1 MEIFENN
8 NRLQLDKKLIIKMK
22 NLLITIICLISIN
35 ANSLEITLN
44 QGTVKPTPIAITSLQ
59 SANVSLENL
68 GKNISSVIS
77 DNLERSGLFIPIDKK
92 AFIQSADSVSIQP
105 RFEDWKVLKA
115 QHLVTGRLE
124 SDGSKISIEF
134 RLFDV
139 FAQKQI
145 VGKKYQTSKNNWRR
159 VSHIISDAIFQRVT
173 GEGGFFDTRIVYV
186 AETGPKD
193 NRQKRLAIM
202 DQDQANHRFL
212 TDGSYL
218 VLTPRFSPNSQKIT
232 YMSYVKANSP
242 RVFIFDIETG
252 QQEIVGE
259 FPGMTFAPRFSPD
272 GRKIVMSYSDPDVGN
287 SEIYILDLQ
296 TRTSKRI
303 TNNSSIDVSGSF
315 SPDGEKIVFN
325 SDRTGRR
332 HLYTI
337 QSNGKNLKRISR
349 EAGSYYTPVWSP
361 RGDMI
366 AFTKQEGGQF
376 YIGVMEIDGSNERM
390 IAKSFHVEGPTWSPN
405 GRYLMYFKEERSSSD
420 GSGGNSSLYSI
431 DLTGYNERKIITPL
445 GGSDP
450 AWSPLMH

>member
-1 MEIFENN
+1 MKYF
-8 NRLQLDKKLIIKMK
+8 LII
-22 NLLITIICLISIN
+22 LFFFISVKIH
-35 ANSLEITLN
+35 ALELTLS
-44 QGTVKPTPIAITSLQ
+44 QGTIKPTPIAVTNFFSNNNSQ
-59 SANVSLENL
+59 DKL

-77 DNLERSGLFIPIDKK
+77 ENLQRSGLFFPIDQN
-92 AFIQSADSVSIQP
+92 AFIQSSKSLSNQP

-115 QHLVTGRLE
+115 QHLVAGKIE
-124 SDGSKISIEF
+124 VKDNNKISIEF

-145 VGKKYQTSKNNWRR
+145 VGKKYETSKNNWRR
-159 VSHIISDAIFQRVT
+159 VSHIISDAIFKRIT

-232 YMSYVKANSP
+232 YMSYVKTNNP

-272 GRKIVMSYSDPDVGN
+272 GKKIVMSYSDPDVGN
-287 SEIYILDLQ
+287 AEIYILDLQ
-296 TRTSKRI
+296 TRSSKRI

-315 SPDGEKIVFN
+315 SPDGKKIVFN

-332 HLYTI
+332 HLYI
-337 QSNGKNLKRISR
+337 IESDGKNLKRISR
-349 EAGSYYTPVWSP
+349 QAGSYYTPVWSP

-405 GRYLMYFKEERSSSD
+405 GRYLMYFKEERTSAD

>member
-1 MEIFENN
+1 MM
-8 NRLQLDKKLIIKMK
+8 KKFLII
-22 NLLITIICLISIN
+22 LFCLTSLKTH
-35 ANSLEITLN
+35 SLEITLS
-44 QGTVKPTPIAITSLQ
+44 QGTVKPTPIAVTNLFSNNSTLDK
-59 SANVSLENL
+59 L
-68 GKNISSVIS
+68 GKNIASVIS
-77 DNLERSGLFIPIDKK
+77 DNLQRSGLFIPINQK
-92 AFIQSADSVSIQP
+92 AFIQSSESLSDQP
-105 RFEDWKVLKA
+105 RFEDWKVIKA
-115 QHLVTGRLE
+115 QHLVSGKIETNNN
-124 SDGSKISIEF
+124 KISIEF

-145 VGKKYQTSKNNWRR
+145 VGKKYETSKNNWRR
-159 VSHIISDAIFQRVT
+159 VAHIISDAIFQRIT

-232 YMSYVKANSP
+232 FMSYVKANSP

-272 GRKIVMSYSDPDVGN
+272 GKKIVMSYSDPDVGN

-296 TRTSKRI
+296 TRSTERI
-303 TNNSSIDVSGSF
+303 TNNSGIDVSGSF
-315 SPDGEKIVFN
+315 SPDGKNIVFN
-325 SDRTGRR
+325 SDRAGRR
-332 HLYTI
+332 HIYI
-337 QSNGKNLKRISR
+337 IDNKGKNLRRISR

-420 GSGGNSSLYSI
+420 GTGGESSLYSI
-431 DLTGYNERKIITPL
+431 DLTGYTERKIITPL

>member
-1 MEIFENN
+1 
-8 NRLQLDKKLIIKMK
+8 MK
-22 NLLITIICLISIN
+22 YLLILFLTFISIKTY
-35 ANSLEITLN
+35 ALELTLS
-44 QGTVKPTPIAITSLQ
+44 QGTVKPTPIAVTDLFSNN
-59 SANVSLENL
+59 SSLEKI

-77 DNLERSGLFIPIDKK
+77 DNLERSGLFIPLDKK
-92 AFIQSADSVSIQP
+92 AFIQSSESLSNQP
-105 RFEDWKVLKA
+105 RFEDWKVIKA
-115 QHLVTGRLE
+115 QHLVAG
-124 SDGSKISIEF
+124 KIETNNENISVEF

-145 VGKKYQTSKNNWRR
+145 VGKKYKTSKKNWRR
-159 VSHIISDAIFQRVT
+159 VAHIISDAIFQRIT

-232 YMSYVKANSP
+232 FMSYVKANSP

-272 GRKIVMSYSDPDVGN
+272 GSKIVMSYSDPDVGN
-287 SEIYILDLQ
+287 SEIYILDLP
-296 TRTSKRI
+296 TRATKRI

-315 SPDGEKIVFN
+315 SPDGKKIVFN
-325 SDRTGRR
+325 SDRTGRS
-332 HLYTI
+332 HLYI
-337 QSNGKNLKRISR
+337 IDVNGKNLKRISR
-349 EAGSYYTPVWSP
+349 ERGSYYTPVWSP

-405 GRYLMYFKEERSSSD
+405 GRYLMYFKDERSSAD
-420 GSGGNSSLYSI
+420 GSGGDSSLYSI

>member
-1 MEIFENN
+1 MKYLLSILFC
-8 NRLQLDKKLIIKMK
+8 IITF
-22 NLLITIICLISIN
+22 NVY
-35 ANSLEITLN
+35 SLELTLS
-44 QGTVKPTPIAITSLQ
+44 QGTVKPTPIAVTDLFSQ
-59 SANVSLENL
+59 VSSLEKI

-77 DNLERSGLFIPIDKK
+77 DNLERSGLFIPIDQK
-92 AFIQSADSVSIQP
+92 AFIQSSESLSIQP
-105 RFEDWKVLKA
+105 RFEDWKVIKA
-115 QHLVTGRLE
+115 QHLVAGKIET
-124 SDGSKISIEF
+124 DGDNISVEF

-145 VGKKYQTSKNNWRR
+145 VGKKYQTSKKNWRR
-159 VSHIISDAIFQRVT
+159 VAHIISDAIFQRIT

-186 AETGPKD
+186 AELVQKIID
-193 NRQKRLAIM
+193 KRLAIM

-218 VLTPRFSPNSQKIT
+218 VLTPRFSPNSQK
-232 YMSYVKANSP
+232 SPYVLCKANSP

-272 GRKIVMSYSDPDVGN
+272 GNKIVMSYSDPDVGN

-296 TRTSKRI
+296 TRVSKRI

-315 SPDGEKIVFN
+315 SPDGKKIVFN

-332 HLYTI
+332 HLYI
-337 QSNGKNLKRISR
+337 VDNDGNNLKRISR
-349 EAGSYYTPVWSP
+349 ERGSYYTPFGLLERYDSFYKARGWSILY
-361 RGDMI
+361 RSYGNRWIKRKNDC
-366 AFTKQEGGQF
+366 
-376 YIGVMEIDGSNERM
+376 
-390 IAKSFHVEGPTWSPN
+390 KSFHVEGPTWSPN
-405 GRYLMYFKEERSSSD
+405 GRYLMYFKEERTSSD
-420 GSGGNSSLYSI
+420 GAGGESNLYSI

>member
-1 MEIFENN
+1 MKYI
-8 NRLQLDKKLIIKMK
+8 LI
-22 NLLITIICLISIN
+22 LLISITYTK
-35 ANSLEITLN
+35 ASALELTLN
-44 QGTVKPTPIAITSLQ
+44 QGTVKPTPIAITDLFSID
-59 SANVSLENL
+59 SKLEKL
-68 GKNISSVIS
+68 GENISSVVL
-77 DNLERSGLFIPIDKK
+77 DNLERSGLFISIDKK
-92 AFIQSADSVSIQP
+92 AFIQSSESLSDQP
-105 RFEDWKVLKA
+105 RFEDWRVLKA
-115 QHLVTGRLE
+115 QHLLAGKLVANGN
-124 SDGSKISIEF
+124 KISIEF
-134 RLFDV
+134 RLYDV

-145 VGKKYQTSKNNWRR
+145 VGKKYETSKNNWRR
-159 VSHIISDAIFQRVT
+159 VAHIISDAIFQRIT

-232 YMSYVKANSP
+232 FMSYIKANSP

-272 GRKIVMSYSDPDVGN
+272 GKKIVMSYSDANVGN
-287 SEIYILDLQ
+287 AEIYILDIE
-296 TRTSKRI
+296 TRVSKRI

-315 SPDGEKIVFN
+315 SPDGKKIVFN

-332 HLYTI
+332 HLYI
-337 QSNGKNLKRISR
+337 IGSDGNNLKRISR
-349 EAGSYYTPVWSP
+349 EGGSYYTPVWSP

-366 AFTKQEGGQF
+366 AFTKQEGKQF

-390 IAKSFHVEGPTWSPN
+390 IAKSYHVEGPTWSPN
-405 GRYLMYFKEERSSSD
+405 GRYLMYFKEERTASD
-420 GSGGNSSLYSI
+420 GTGGESSLYSI

-445 GGSDP
+445 GASDP

>member
-1 MEIFENN
+1 M
-8 NRLQLDKKLIIKMK
+8 KKFLII
-22 NLLITIICLISIN
+22 LFCLTSLKTH
-35 ANSLEITLN
+35 SLEITLS
-44 QGTVKPTPIAITSLQ
+44 QGTVKPTPIAVTNLFSNNSTLDK
-59 SANVSLENL
+59 L
-68 GKNISSVIS
+68 GKNIASVIS
-77 DNLERSGLFIPIDKK
+77 DNLQRSGLFIPINQK
-92 AFIQSADSVSIQP
+92 AFIQSSESLSDQP
-105 RFEDWKVLKA
+105 RFEDWKVIKA
-115 QHLVTGRLE
+115 QHLVSGKIETNNN
-124 SDGSKISIEF
+124 KISIEF

-145 VGKKYQTSKNNWRR
+145 VGKKYETSKNNWRR
-159 VSHIISDAIFQRVT
+159 VAHIISDAIFQRIT

-232 YMSYVKANSP
+232 FMSYVKANSP

-272 GRKIVMSYSDPDVGN
+272 GKKIVMSYSDPDVGN

-296 TRTSKRI
+296 TRSTERI
-303 TNNSSIDVSGSF
+303 TNNSGIDVSGSF
-315 SPDGEKIVFN
+315 SPDGKNIVFN

-332 HLYTI
+332 HIYI
-337 QSNGKNLKRISR
+337 IDNKGKNLRRISR

-405 GRYLMYFKEERSSSD
+405 GRYLMYFKEERTSSD
-420 GSGGNSSLYSI
+420 GTGGESSLYSI
-431 DLTGYNERKIITPL
+431 DLTGYNERRIITPL

>member
-1 MEIFENN
+1 MKYSLILIFC
-8 NRLQLDKKLIIKMK
+8 IISLK
-22 NLLITIICLISIN
+22 IH
-35 ANSLEITLN
+35 SLELTLS
-44 QGTVKPTPIAITSLQ
+44 QGTVKPTPIAVTDLFSNNNSLD
-59 SANVSLENL
+59 SL
-68 GKNISSVIS
+68 GKNISLVIS

-92 AFIQSADSVSIQP
+92 AFIQSSESLSSQP
-105 RFEDWKVLKA
+105 RFEDWKVIKA
-115 QHLVTGRLE
+115 QHLVSGKIE
-124 SDGSKISIEF
+124 SNNNNISIEF

-145 VGKKYQTSKNNWRR
+145 VGKKYETSKNNWRR
-159 VSHIISDAIFQRVT
+159 VAHIISDAIYQRIT

-272 GRKIVMSYSDPDVGN
+272 GKKIVMSYSDPDVGN
-287 SEIYILDLQ
+287 AEIYILDLQ
-296 TRTSKRI
+296 TRSSKRI

-315 SPDGEKIVFN
+315 SPDGKKIVFN
-325 SDRTGRR
+325 SDRTGNR
-332 HLYTI
+332 HLYI
-337 QSNGKNLKRISR
+337 IESNGKNLKRISR
-349 EAGSYYTPVWSP
+349 ERGSYYTPVWSP

-405 GRYLMYFKEERSSSD
+405 GRYLMYFMEERTSSD

>member
-1 MEIFENN
+1 MKY
-8 NRLQLDKKLIIKMK
+8 LLII
-22 NLLITIICLISIN
+22 LFCLFSIQ
-35 ANSLEITLN
+35 AHSLEITLS
-44 QGTVKPTPIAITSLQ
+44 QGTVKPTPIAVTNLFSNNSSLDK
-59 SANVSLENL
+59 L
-68 GKNISSVIS
+68 GKNIASVIS
-77 DNLERSGLFIPIDKK
+77 DNLERSGLFVPINQK
-92 AFIQSADSVSIQP
+92 AFIQSSESLSDQP
-105 RFEDWKVLKA
+105 RFEDWKVIKA
-115 QHLVTGRLE
+115 QHLVAGKIETN
-124 SDGSKISIEF
+124 DNKISIEF

-145 VGKKYQTSKNNWRR
+145 VAKKYETSKNNWRR
-159 VSHIISDAIFQRVT
+159 VAHIISDAIFQRVT
-173 GEGGFFDTRIVYV
+173 GEGGFFDTRVVYV
-186 AETGPKD
+186 AETGPKN

-232 YMSYVKANSP
+232 FMSYVKTNSP

-272 GRKIVMSYSDPDVGN
+272 GKKIVMSYSDPDVGN

-296 TRTSKRI
+296 TRSTKRL
-303 TNNSSIDVSGSF
+303 TNNSGIDVSGSF
-315 SPDGEKIVFN
+315 SPDGKNIVFN
-325 SDRTGRR
+325 SDRAGRR
-332 HLYTI
+332 HLYI
-337 QSNGKNLKRISR
+337 IDDDGSNLRRISR

-366 AFTKQEGGQF
+366 SFTKQEGGQF

-405 GRYLMYFKEERSSSD
+405 GRYLMYFKEERTASD
-420 GSGGNSSLYSI
+420 GSGGESSLYSI

>member
-1 MEIFENN
+1 MKYIIIIP
-8 NRLQLDKKLIIKMK
+8 LILFAIK
-22 NLLITIICLISIN
+22 TY
-35 ANSLEITLN
+35 ALELTLS
-44 QGTVKPTPIAITSLQ
+44 QGTVKPTPIAVTDLFSNN
-59 SANVSLENL
+59 SSLEKI

-77 DNLERSGLFIPIDKK
+77 DNLERSGLFIPIDQK
-92 AFIQSADSVSIQP
+92 AFIQSSESLSEQP
-105 RFEDWKVLKA
+105 RFEDWKVIKA
-115 QHLVTGRLE
+115 QHLVAG
-124 SDGSKISIEF
+124 KIEENNNNISVEF

-145 VGKKYQTSKNNWRR
+145 VGKKYKTTKKNWRR
-159 VSHIISDAIFQRVT
+159 VAHIISDAVFQRIT

-232 YMSYVKANSP
+232 FMSYVKANSP

-272 GRKIVMSYSDPDVGN
+272 GNKIVMSYSDPDVGN
-287 SEIYILDLQ
+287 SEIYILDLP
-296 TRTSKRI
+296 TRSTKRI

-315 SPDGEKIVFN
+315 SPDGKKIVFN

-332 HLYTI
+332 HLYVI
-337 QSNGKNLKRISR
+337 DINGKNLKRISR
-349 EAGSYYTPVWSP
+349 ERGSYYTPVWSP

-390 IAKSFHVEGPTWSPN
+390 IAKSFHVEGPTWAPN
-405 GRYLMYFKEERSSSD
+405 GRYLMYFKEERSSAD
-420 GSGGNSSLYSI
+420 GSGGDSSLYSI

>member
-1 MEIFENN
+1 MRYFIIIFFS
-8 NRLQLDKKLIIKMK
+8 
-22 NLLITIICLISIN
+22 LISL
-35 ANSLEITLN
+35 NSQGLEITLS
-44 QGTVKPTPIAITSLQ
+44 QGTVKPTPIAITNLFSNNSSLDK
-59 SANVSLENL
+59 L
-68 GKNISSVIS
+68 GKNIASVIS
-77 DNLERSGLFIPIDKK
+77 DNLERSGLFKPIDQK
-92 AFIQSADSVSIQP
+92 AFIQSSESLSDQA
-105 RFEDWKVLKA
+105 RFEDWRVIKA
-115 QHLVTGRLE
+115 QHLVAGKIETN
-124 SDGSKISIEF
+124 DNKISIEF

-145 VGKKYQTSKNNWRR
+145 VGKKYETSKDNWRR
-159 VSHIISDAIFQRVT
+159 VAHIISDAIFQRIT

-232 YMSYVKANSP
+232 FMSYVKANSP

-272 GRKIVMSYSDPDVGN
+272 GRQIVMSYSDPDVGN

-296 TRTSKRI
+296 TRSTKRI
-303 TNNSSIDVSGSF
+303 TNNSGIDVSGSF
-315 SPDGEKIVFN
+315 SPDGKNIVFN

-332 HLYTI
+332 HLYI
-337 QSNGKNLKRISR
+337 INGNGKNLRRISR

-405 GRYLMYFKEERSSSD
+405 GRYLMYFKEERTSSD
-420 GSGGNSSLYSI
+420 GSGGVSSLYSI

>member
-1 MEIFENN
+1 LDYKIDLKNMKKIF
-8 NRLQLDKKLIIKMK
+8 
-22 NLLITIICLISIN
+22 LLLLLLLNYSSKTF
-35 ANSLEITLN
+35 SLELTIS
-44 QGTVKPTPIAITSLQ
+44 QGTVKPTPIAITDLY
-59 SANVSLENL
+59 AINNNMKKI
-68 GKNISSVIS
+68 GRNIAMVIS

-92 AFIQSADSVSIQP
+92 AFIQNNESLTKQL
-105 RFEDWKVLKA
+105 RFEDWKVIKA
-115 QHLVTGRLE
+115 QHLLAG
-124 SDGSKISIEF
+124 KISKSDNKIFVEF

-139 FAQKQI
+139 FQQKQLI
-145 VGKKYQTSKNNWRR
+145 GKKYETSERNWRR
-159 VSHIISDAIFQRVT
+159 VAHIISDAVFQRIT
-173 GEGGFFDTRIVYV
+173 GEGGYFDTRIVYV

-232 YMSYVKANSP
+232 YMSYVNPSSP

-272 GRKIVMSYSDPDVGN
+272 GKQVVMSYSDPGVGN
-287 SEIYILDLQ
+287 SEIYILDLT
-296 TRTSKRI
+296 TRVSKRI
-303 TNNSSIDVSGSF
+303 TNNSAIDVSASF
-315 SPDGEKIVFN
+315 SPDGKKIVFN
-325 SDRTGRR
+325 SDRSGKRR
-332 HLYTI
+332 QLYITDI
-337 QSNGKNLKRISR
+337 KGKNTKRISR
-349 EAGSYYTPVWSP
+349 ESGSYYTPVWSP

-366 AFTKQEGGQF
+366 AFTKYEDGQF
-376 YIGVMEIDGSNERM
+376 YIGVMETDGTNERM

-405 GRYLMYFKEERSSSD
+405 GRYIMYFKEERTAED
-420 GSGGNSSLYSI
+420 GSGGESSLYSI
-431 DLTGYNERKIITPL
+431 DLTGYNERMIITPL

>member
-1 MEIFENN
+1 LFSNN
-8 NRLQLDKKLIIKMK
+8 SALDK
-22 NLLITIICLISIN
+22 
-35 ANSLEITLN
+35 
-44 QGTVKPTPIAITSLQ
+44 
-59 SANVSLENL
+59 L
-68 GKNISSVIS
+68 GKNIASVIS
-77 DNLERSGLFIPIDKK
+77 DNLQRSGLFIPINQK
-92 AFIQSADSVSIQP
+92 AFIQSSESLSDQP
-105 RFEDWKVLKA
+105 RFEDWKVIKA
-115 QHLVTGRLE
+115 QHLVSGKIETNNN
-124 SDGSKISIEF
+124 KISIEF

-145 VGKKYQTSKNNWRR
+145 VGKKYETSKNNWRR
-159 VSHIISDAIFQRVT
+159 VAHIISDAIFQRIT

-232 YMSYVKANSP
+232 FMSYVKANSP

-272 GRKIVMSYSDPDVGN
+272 GKKIVMSYSDPDVGN

-296 TRTSKRI
+296 TRSTERI
-303 TNNSSIDVSGSF
+303 TNNSGIDVSGSF
-315 SPDGEKIVFN
+315 SPDGKNIVFN
-325 SDRTGRR
+325 SDRAGRR
-332 HLYTI
+332 HIYI
-337 QSNGKNLKRISR
+337 IDNKGKNLRRISR

-420 GSGGNSSLYSI
+420 GTGGESSLYSI
-431 DLTGYNERKIITPL
+431 DLTGYTERKIITPL

>member
-1 MEIFENN
+1 MM
-8 NRLQLDKKLIIKMK
+8 KKFLII
-22 NLLITIICLISIN
+22 LFCLTSLKTH
-35 ANSLEITLN
+35 SLEITLS
-44 QGTVKPTPIAITSLQ
+44 QGTVKPTPIAVTNLFSNNSTLDK
-59 SANVSLENL
+59 L
-68 GKNISSVIS
+68 GKNIASVIS
-77 DNLERSGLFIPIDKK
+77 DNLQRSGLFIPINQK
-92 AFIQSADSVSIQP
+92 AFIQSSESLSDQP
-105 RFEDWKVLKA
+105 RFEDWKVIKA
-115 QHLVTGRLE
+115 QHLVSGKIETNNN
-124 SDGSKISIEF
+124 KISIEF

-145 VGKKYQTSKNNWRR
+145 VGKKYETSKNNWRR
-159 VSHIISDAIFQRVT
+159 VAHIISDAIFQRIT

-232 YMSYVKANSP
+232 FMSYVKANSP

-272 GRKIVMSYSDPDVGN
+272 GKKIVMSYSDPDVGN

-296 TRTSKRI
+296 TRSTERI
-303 TNNSSIDVSGSF
+303 TNNSGIDVSGSF
-315 SPDGEKIVFN
+315 SPDGKNIVFN

-332 HLYTI
+332 HIYI
-337 QSNGKNLKRISR
+337 IDNKGKNLRRISR

-420 GSGGNSSLYSI
+420 GTGGESSLYSI
-431 DLTGYNERKIITPL
+431 DLTGYTERKIITPL

>member
-1 MEIFENN
+1 
-8 NRLQLDKKLIIKMK
+8 MK
-22 NLLITIICLISIN
+22 NFLITILFCLISIKIQ
-35 ANSLEITLN
+35 ALEITLS
-44 QGTVKPTPIAITSLQ
+44 QGTVKPTPIAVTNLFSNNSNLDK
-59 SANVSLENL
+59 L
-68 GKNISSVIS
+68 GKNIASVIS
-77 DNLERSGLFIPIDKK
+77 DNLERSGLFIPINNK
-92 AFIQSADSVSIQP
+92 AFIQSSESLSDQP
-105 RFEDWKVLKA
+105 RFEDWKVIKA
-115 QHLVTGRLE
+115 QHLVAGKIE
-124 SDGSKISIEF
+124 NNGDKISIEF

-145 VGKKYQTSKNNWRR
+145 VGKKYETSKNNWRR
-159 VSHIISDAIFQRVT
+159 VAHIISDAIFQRIT

-232 YMSYVKANSP
+232 FMSYVKANSP

-272 GRKIVMSYSDPDVGN
+272 GKKIVMSYSDPDVGN

-296 TRTSKRI
+296 TRSTKRI
-303 TNNSSIDVSGSF
+303 TNNSGIDVSGSF
-315 SPDGEKIVFN
+315 SPDEKNIVFN
-325 SDRTGRR
+325 SDRNGRR
-332 HLYTI
+332 HLYI
-337 QSNGKNLKRISR
+337 IDSKGKNLRRISR

-366 AFTKQEGGQF
+366 AFTKQEAGQF

-390 IAKSFHVEGPTWSPN
+390 VAKSFHVEGPTWSPN
-405 GRYLMYFKEERSSSD
+405 GRYLMYFKEERTSSD
-420 GSGGNSSLYSI
+420 GSGGNSSLFSI